1 MDSIMLV
8 KVLVKD
14 AVKRLIREAGLE
26 KALELIEKITNIKQR
41 LWMREAY
48 YELIAHKQALF

>member
-1 MDSIMLV
+1 MDSITLV

-14 AVKRLIREAGLE
+14 AVKRLIQECGLE
-26 KALELIEKITNIKQR
+26 KALELIEKVTNIKQR

-48 YELIAHKQALF
+48 YELITHK

>member
-1 MDSIMLV
+1 MDSVELV

-14 AVKRLIREAGLE
+14 ATKSLIRECGLE
-26 KALELIEKITNIKQR
+26 KALELIEKVTNIKQR

-48 YELIAHKQALF
+48 YELVAHK